1 MCDSITRVALLSN
14 AAGTTVI
21 EPKLSYPLGSTWQNG
36 YGARTACTSMVSK
49 FSMED
54 LARVRNAKGEF
65 LIVTFSGSTL
75 LKRYTVKQKHI
86 KSLGL

>member
-1 MCDSITRVALLSN
+1 
-14 AAGTTVI
+14 
-21 EPKLSYPLGSTWQNG
+21 
-36 YGARTACTSMVSK
+36 
-49 FSMED
+49 MED